1 MTFAWPGM
9 LWLFA
14 LVPALAAVYA
24 LVLRRRRK
32 NALGVQRV
40 IRLSDA
46 VGRGPGL
53 RRHLPALLFLLGASA
68 GIVALARPSAAL
80 PMPGQRG
87 TVILSLDVS
96 GSMRA
101 RDIKPTRMQAVK
113 EAARAFVEVQPH
125 GVRLGVVAF
134 SGSAFLVQS
143 PTADKSQVLAAIDR
157 LHPQMFT
164 AIGSGLLAAL
174 EAIFPKPAAD
184 EGDPAS
190 AALPSSPQESEPPP
204 VAPGSYSS
212 AAIILLSDGQSN
224 QGPDP
229 LDAANKAANRG
240 VRVFTVGVGTKE
252 GADLS
257 FGNFSFHATL
267 DEATLKKIALITG
280 GRYFKA
286 SSAEELRS
294 IYRSLGTRLELTKQ
308 DTEVTAL
315 FVAAALG
322 LFLLMGMLSMAW
334 FHRLL

>member
-14 LVPALAAVYA
+14 LVPALAAVYV
-24 LVLRRRRK
+24 LVLRRRRR
-32 NALGVQRV
+32 NAGRVQRV
-40 IRLSDA
+40 IRLSDL
-46 VGRGPGL
+46 VGRGPGF
-53 RRHLPALLFLLGASA
+53 RRHVPALLFLLGASA
-68 GIVALARPSAAL
+68 CILALARPSAAL
-80 PMPGQRG
+80 LLPGQHG

-96 GSMRA
+96 GNMRA
-101 RDIKPTRMQAVK
+101 RDITPTRMEAVR
-113 EAARAFVEVQPH
+113 EAARTFVDVQPR
-125 GVRLGVVAF
+125 GVRAGVVAF

-143 PTADKSQVLAAIDR
+143 PTADKNQVLAAIDR

-164 AIGSGLLAAL
+164 AIGSGLLTAL
-174 EAIFPKPAAD
+174 EAIFPKPPVT
-184 EGDPAS
+184 EGDPA
-190 AALPSSPQESEPPP
+190 AAVLPGSPQESEPPP

-229 LDAANKAANRG
+229 LDAAEQAANRG
-240 VRVFTVGVGTKE
+240 VRVFTVGVGTRE

-257 FGNFSFHATL
+257 FGSFSFHATL

-286 SSAEELRS
+286 SSAEELRG

-308 DTEVTAL
+308 DTEITAL
-315 FVAAALG
+315 IFAAGLG
-322 LFLLMGMLSMAW
+322 LFLLMGALSMAW
-334 FHRLL
+334 FNRLL